1 MKVPVY
7 ERKVTPGSLPSPDVS
22 PRVNPDAFGAGFA
35 EKLGELGNAA
45 QRAGNLLGQVALK
58 QQEEVN
64 AMDFAL
70 LKAKAD
76 AWWDEQMEQESMN
89 TDYEGMNARLT
100 KGWEGFRKELE
111 DGISNEAVK
120 QKASQY
126 FEIKS
131 VSQQGE
137 VQGLFLKKQAL
148 VRRGKFDEAVA
159 AAVRAGKKEDVDA
172 IIAAA
177 LSWLPETDAVKIREK
192 AYTDM
197 QYDAAVKG
205 IVADPL
211 GWKADRKAFDRL
223 DEVTFQKLLDFQD
236 SKQREIR
243 NKVSEWVAMQ
253 VLSGKPPSKGDLL
266 GLAQKGMLDPDRALS
281 WATAIESRQEML
293 ANRAERNAERAFR
306 TRLRNAPPDEK
317 ELLLLEYNFG
327 TSPTESKAAF
337 ESLRKGLL
345 EGTKDGYDI
354 MDANGAGLIGE
365 RQRNRLMKEFNEI
378 TGRRNANYTK
388 AKNLARSE
396 LKSILESVEI
406 DPYDLLVQF
415 DEAVDP
421 SMTPLE
427 QIREVRNYLLRKAVT
442 DDKKGRFFFNP
453 FGQKAKILEQTAGA
467 VWFPPQLGGV
477 EDGGLKAPTVQA
489 GPDKSSSAGAK
500 VEKSR
505 KQRLQDAL
513 YGNE

>member
-7 ERKVTPGSLPSPDVS
+7 ERRVAPGSLPSPDV
-22 PRVNPDAFGAGFA
+22 NPNINPGAYGVGFT
-35 EKLGELGNAA
+35 ERMQELGEAA
-45 QRAGNLLGQVALK
+45 QKAGLLLGRRALT
-58 QQEEVN
+58 QQEDVN

-76 AWWDEQMEQESMN
+76 SWWDEQLTLESDN
-89 TDYEGMNARLT
+89 TDYEGMNERLSR
-100 KGWEGFRKELE
+100 GWEAFRKDLE
-111 DGISNEAVK
+111 DTAPNDLVK
-120 QKASQY
+120 QKVTQY
-126 FEIKS
+126 LDIKGM
-131 VSQQGE
+131 SQQGE
-137 VQGLFLKKQAL
+137 VQSLFLKKQAL
-148 VRRGKFDEAVA
+148 VRKGKFDDAIA
-159 AAVRAGKKEDVDA
+159 AAVRAGKQEDVEA
-172 IIAAA
+172 IITAA
-177 LSWLPETDAVKIREK
+177 SGWLPETEAVKVREK
-192 AYTDM
+192 AYTDI
-197 QYDAAVKG
+197 QYEAAVKG
-205 IVADPL
+205 IVADPM
-211 GWKADRKAFDRL
+211 GWKPDDKTMDRL
-223 DEVTFQKLLDFQD
+223 DEVTRQRLLDFQD

-253 VLSGKPPSKGDLL
+253 VLSGKEPSRNELL
-266 GLAQKGMLDPDRALS
+266 GMAQKGLLDPDRALS
-281 WATAIESRQEML
+281 WVYAIENRQEML

-317 ELLLLEYNFG
+317 ELLLLEHNFG
-327 TSPTESKAAF
+327 TSPQESKAAF
-337 ESLRKGLL
+337 EELRKGIHA
-345 EGTKDGYDI
+345 GTRDAYDI
-354 MDANGAGLIGE
+354 MDANGAGIIGE
-365 RQRNRLMKEFNEI
+365 RQRNRLMKEFNEVS
-378 TGRRNANYTK
+378 TRVNANYTK
-388 AKNLARSE
+388 AKNMARNE
-396 LKSILESVEI
+396 LQAILKGVDI
-406 DPYDLLVQF
+406 DPYDYLTQF

-489 GPDKSSSAGAK
+489 GPDKSSTAGAK